1 MQAHTLLFLL
11 VYALILILPYTKW
24 RDRLPAKPS
33 FYRYI
38 VVLVVVN
45 VLAALGE
52 RTALLCG
59 EALRHALLPELYA
72 YDSAADRLSRR
83 SLHASRQST
92 LLMRVCL
99 MQGQSCWAPR
109 SKLVTV
115 CMAWPASCTIASTL
129 RYVPF
134 GISYLCCI

>member
-1 MQAHTLLFLL
+1 MCDPQAHTLLFLL

-52 RTALLCG
+52 SS
-59 EALRHALLPELYA
+59 LLPYA
-72 YDSAADRLSRR
+72 
-83 SLHASRQST
+83 
-92 LLMRVCL
+92 
-99 MQGQSCWAPR
+99 
-109 SKLVTV
+109 
-115 CMAWPASCTIASTL
+115 
-129 RYVPF
+129 
-134 GISYLCCI
+134 